1 MIIEQTENML
11 SILDSWVQ
19 DFFFSETLIWGCL
32 YLGLCHKVHI
42 KLINNWSMWNN
53 YHNWHQPWPS
63 LTICFLFL
71 FFIGNPLFWN
81 WTLIKNPKD
90 PKEKVIPFKF
100 INKLP
105 RLQFPASDFEWMT
118 IPKPVFCG
126 LCNSCGKQTLHFPY
140 TSPRKY
146 GDGWGFCIVRF
157 DAWDR
162 FDWKWQNRSIER
174 DWRDQKSELAVFL
187 LLVHLLFIAVVQS

>member
-1 MIIEQTENML
+1 
-11 SILDSWVQ
+11 
-19 DFFFSETLIWGCL
+19 
-32 YLGLCHKVHI
+32 
-42 KLINNWSMWNN
+42 MWNN

-71 FFIGNPLFWN
+71 FFYCKSTVLKLN
-81 WTLIKNPKD
+81 THQKSKRSEIKGHTIWIYK
-90 PKEKVIPFKF
+90 
-100 INKLP
+100 
-105 RLQFPASDFEWMT
+105 Q
-118 IPKPVFCG
+118 IPKTPISCFR
-126 LCNSCGKQTLHFPY
+126 LWMNDNSQTSILRTMQQLWKTNPTFPIY

-187 LLVHLLFIAVVQS
+187 LLVHLLFIGVVQS